1 MSDPIQDQG
10 GRNDSLA
17 EIISLLFVAIVMI
30 YLFLKILFF

>member
-1 MSDPIQDQG
+1 MIDPMQEEG

>member
-1 MSDPIQDQG
+1 MIDPSNEQG

-17 EIISLLFVAIVMI
+17 EIISILFVAIVML